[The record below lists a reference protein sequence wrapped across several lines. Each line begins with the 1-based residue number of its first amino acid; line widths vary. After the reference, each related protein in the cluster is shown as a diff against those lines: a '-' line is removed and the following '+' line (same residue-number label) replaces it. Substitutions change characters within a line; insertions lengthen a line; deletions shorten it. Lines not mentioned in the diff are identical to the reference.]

1 VRRQAICIWE
11 ELSDARWRT
20 KLVVAIAVF
29 VDTAATLVVCAQVWI
44 VQGQLIAIPSF
55 ALPPPPT
62 VNSNTTLPGLGNSTL
77 GPPALDRSQVTIQ
90 WTYPT
95 IIATTGITGFIV
107 HAYLLHRIYT
117 LYVLRVH
124 VAGCER
130 RSHGWI
136 ELATMLSYCP
146 SPSPRLLR

>member
-1 VRRQAICIWE
+1 VRRQAMRIWE

-20 KLVVAIAVF
+20 KLVVAIVVF

-44 VQGQLIAIPSF
+44 VQGQHVAVPSL

-62 VNSNTTLPGLGNSTL
+62 VNGNATLEL
-77 GPPALDRSQVTIQ
+77 PPFDRSQVKIQ

-107 HAYLLHRIYT
+107 HTYLLHRIYN

-130 RSHGWI
+130 RLHGWI
-136 ELATMLSYCP
+136 ELAIMSSYCP
-146 SPSPRLLR
+146 SPSPRLPR